1 MNRIDIINSLVAK
14 NGYKRYLEI
23 GVRDGECFNAIQ
35 CETKVGVDPDKSS
48 KATIHCT
55 SDEYFESCMKKL
67 SSMGPPVK
75 VNGFYDLIFI
85 DGLHHADQ
93 VEKDIDNAL
102 KCLSEGGTIVMHDCL
117 PTSKRMQEIPLQEQN
132 EWTGNVWLAY
142 LFFRC
147 TKSDLSMCVVDTDWG
162 CGIIQRGSQTTV
174 VIDHKPTYE
183 EFEQNK
189 HEWMNIISVEDFKT
203 KYLS

>member
-1 MNRIDIINSLVAK
+1 MNNRIEIIQALIDK
-14 NGYKRYLEI
+14 HKYTRYLEI
-23 GVRDGECFNAIQ
+23 GVRDGECFNAIK

-48 KATIHCT
+48 KATVFTT
-55 SDEYFESCMKKL
+55 SDEFFASHTFA
-67 SSMGPPVK
+67 P
-75 VNGFYDLIFI
+75 FDIIFI

-102 KCLSEGGTIVMHDCL
+102 KCLNEGGTIVIHDCL
-117 PTSKRMQEIPLQEQN
+117 PTSKRMQEIPLTDQQ

-189 HEWMNIISVEDFKT
+189 HEWMNIISVEQFKAQ
-203 KYLS
+203 YL